1 MSYQDLP
8 DPRPLGARLALGS
21 MPRRV
26 AIAVSSAPIGLGL
39 AGLAAMWLDPGHP
52 IAWGLLTIL
61 GLVFGWHYISAIRWS
76 DFHKMWPAR
85 RSRRRTRPIRP
96 SRQCRITPGIEPA
109 DRPRSHSSRL
119 SGPAR

>member
-8 DPRPLGARLALGS
+8 DPRPLGVRLALGS

-26 AIAVSSAPIGLGL
+26 AIAVSSAPIGLAL
-39 AGLAAMWLDPGHP
+39 AGLAAMRLEPGHP

-61 GLVFGWHYISAIRWS
+61 GLVFGWHYMAAIRWS

-85 RSRRRTRPIRP
+85 RSRRRTRPIGL
-96 SRQCRITPGIEPA
+96 SRHRRIAPG
-109 DRPRSHSSRL
+109 D
-119 SGPAR
+119 